1 MGSNLVFAL
10 NATIPLFIMI
20 ALGYFLK
27 RVHILTDGFL
37 AAANKFNFTITLPVL
52 LFTDLASKNFKET
65 FDLKFVLF
73 CAGSTTIGF
82 FAAWILAKIFMK
94 NKNNVGEFVQA
105 CYRSSTAVL
114 GLALIPN
121 IYGSTGMAGMMVLG
135 AVPLYNVYA
144 VIVLQTESPI
154 NKKGEKNIQRALKGI
169 VTNPILI
176 GVILG
181 LVASLI
187 NIKFPTIIDTSLNY
201 VARIATPLA
210 VICIGG
216 EFSFQNAFKSI
227 KTSSL
232 AAFVKIVLL
241 PAVFVPI
248 AILMGFTTEKL
259 VAILVMLAGPTTPSC
274 FIMAKQYGYD
284 GTITSSAVVL
294 TTLFSSVTLTLF
306 ILILRSMGYI

>member
-52 LFTDLASKNFKET
+52 LFTDLASKNFKDT

-94 NKNNVGEFVQA
+94 DKSCVGEFVQA

-114 GLALIPN
+114 GLALIQN

-227 KTSSL
+227 KKSSL

-241 PAVFVPI
+241 PLVFVPI

-274 FIMAKQYGYD
+274 FIMAKQYGYE

>member
-1 MGSNLVFAL
+1 M
-10 NATIPLFIMI
+10 
-20 ALGYFLK
+20 K
-27 RVHILTDGFL
+27 D
-37 AAANKFNFTITLPVL
+37 
-52 LFTDLASKNFKET
+52 KN
-65 FDLKFVLF
+65 
-73 CAGSTTIGF
+73 S
-82 FAAWILAKIFMK
+82 
-94 NKNNVGEFVQA
+94 VGEFVQA

-114 GLALIPN
+114 GLALIQN
-121 IYGSTGMAGMMVLG
+121 IYGTTGMAGMMVLG

-169 VTNPILI
+169 ITNPILI

-216 EFSFQNAFKSI
+216 EFSFKNAFKSL
-227 KTSSL
+227 KKSSL
-232 AAFVKIVLL
+232 AAAVKIILL
-241 PAVFVPI
+241 PLVFVPI
-248 AILMGFTTEKL
+248 AILMGFYTDKL

-274 FIMAKQYGYD
+274 FIMAKQYGYE

-306 ILILRSMGYI
+306 IMILRSMGYI

>member
-1 MGSNLVFAL
+1 MRVENLVYSL
-10 NATIPLFIMI
+10 EATMPVFLLMI
-20 ALGYFLK
+20 AGMLFRRIGLFSEAFT
-27 RVHILTDGFL
+27 RG
-37 AAANKFNFTITLPVL
+37 ANAFVFRIALPVS
-52 LFTDLASKNFKET
+52 LFVQLSGVEILSVWDTG
-65 FDLKFVLF
+65 FVLF

-82 FAAWILAKIFMK
+82 FGAWILTKLLMK
-94 NKNNVGEFVQA
+94 DKNSVGEFVQA

-114 GLALIPN
+114 GLALIQN
-121 IYGSTGMAGMMVLG
+121 IYGTTGMAGMMVLG

-169 VTNPILI
+169 ITNPILI

-216 EFSFQNAFKSI
+216 EFSFKNAFKSL
-227 KTSSL
+227 KKSSL
-232 AAFVKIVLL
+232 AAAVKIILL
-241 PAVFVPI
+241 PLVFVPI
-248 AILMGFTTEKL
+248 AILMGFYTDKL

-274 FIMAKQYGYD
+274 FIMA
-284 GTITSSAVVL
+284 
-294 TTLFSSVTLTLF
+294 
-306 ILILRSMGYI
+306 

>member
-10 NATIPLFIMI
+10 NATIPLFVMI

-27 RVHILTDGFL
+27 RVNILTDGFL

-52 LFTDLASKNFKET
+52 LFTDLASKNFKDT

-82 FAAWILAKIFMK
+82 FGAWILAKLFMK
-94 NKNNVGEFVQA
+94 DKNSVGEFVQA

-114 GLALIPN
+114 GLALIQN

-169 VTNPILI
+169 ITNPILI

-187 NIKFPTIIDTSLNY
+187 EIKFPTIIDTSLNY

-227 KTSSL
+227 KKSSL

-241 PAVFVPI
+241 PVVFIPI

-274 FIMAKQYGYD
+274 FIMAKQYGYE

-306 ILILRSMGYI
+306 ILILRNMGYI

>member
-114 GLALIPN
+114 GLALIQN

-169 VTNPILI
+169 ITNPILI

-248 AILMGFTTEKL
+248 AILMGFYTEKL

>member
-114 GLALIPN
+114 GLALIQN

>member
-114 GLALIPN
+114 GLALIQN

-169 VTNPILI
+169 ITNPILI

-248 AILMGFTTEKL
+248 AILMGFYTEKL

-306 ILILRSMGYI
+306 ILILRSLGYI

>member
-114 GLALIPN
+114 GLALIQN

-248 AILMGFTTEKL
+248 AILMGFYTEKL

>member
-1 MGSNLVFAL
+1 MVSNLVFAL

-27 RVHILTDGFL
+27 RVNILTDGFL

-52 LFTDLASKNFKET
+52 LFTDLASKNFRDT

-82 FAAWILAKIFMK
+82 FGAWILTKLFMK
-94 NKNNVGEFVQA
+94 DKNSVGEFVQA

-114 GLALIPN
+114 GLALIQN
-121 IYGSTGMAGMMVLG
+121 IYGTTGMAGMMVLG

-169 VTNPILI
+169 ITNPILI

-216 EFSFQNAFKSI
+216 EFSFKNAFKSL
-227 KTSSL
+227 KKSSL
-232 AAFVKIVLL
+232 AAAVKIILL
-241 PAVFVPI
+241 PLVFVPI
-248 AILMGFTTEKL
+248 AILMGFYTDKL

-274 FIMAKQYGYD
+274 FIMAKQYGYE

-306 ILILRSMGYI
+306 IMILRSMGYI

>member
-27 RVHILTDGFL
+27 RVNILTDGFL

-52 LFTDLASKNFKET
+52 LFTDLASKNFKDT

-73 CAGSTTIGF
+73 CAISTTISF
-82 FAAWILAKIFMK
+82 FGAWILTKVFMK
-94 NKNNVGEFVQA
+94 DKNSVGEFVQA

-114 GLALIPN
+114 GLALIQN
-121 IYGSTGMAGMMVLG
+121 IYGTTGMAGMMVLG

-154 NKKGEKNIQRALKGI
+154 KKGGKNIQKALKGI
-169 VTNPILI
+169 LTNPILI
-176 GVILG
+176 GVVLG
-181 LVASLI
+181 LIASLI
-187 NIKFPTIIDTSLNY
+187 EIKFPTIIDTSLNY

-216 EFSFQNAFKSI
+216 EFSFQNAFKSL
-227 KTSSL
+227 KKSSL
-232 AAFVKIVLL
+232 AAAIKLIVLPL
-241 PAVFVPI
+241 VFVPL
-248 AILMGFTTEKL
+248 AIIMGFHTDKL

-274 FIMAKQYGYD
+274 FIMAKQYGYE

-306 ILILRSMGYI
+306 IMILRSMGYI